1 MVRDL
6 IICGLAALEV
16 EEEGK
21 AVRKYVIKR
30 PFHYEVGIPIK
41 NPKKRTFWDAS
52 KRWAHLPKKI
62 SVHS

>member
-16 EEEGK
+16 EEAAK

-41 NPKKRTFWDAS
+41 NTKKRTFWGAS
-52 KRWAHLPKKI
+52 GGWADLPKKI
-62 SVHS
+62 